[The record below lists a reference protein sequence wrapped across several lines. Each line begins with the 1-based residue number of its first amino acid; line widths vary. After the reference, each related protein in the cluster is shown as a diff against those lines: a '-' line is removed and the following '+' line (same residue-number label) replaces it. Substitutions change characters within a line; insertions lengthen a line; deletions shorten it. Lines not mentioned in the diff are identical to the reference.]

1 MIERPNHEENHISG
15 WIPPHSR
22 YCWEYRLKECAF
34 VYPPENQHGHAH
46 HIAIKQN
53 RFFQFLGK
61 TLLNIGY

>member
-34 VYPPENQHGHAH
+34 VYPPLKKNMVM
-46 HIAIKQN
+46 HI
-53 RFFQFLGK
+53 
-61 TLLNIGY
+61 T

>member
-34 VYPPENQHGHAH
+34 VYPPPLKKNMVM
-46 HIAIKQN
+46 HI
-53 RFFQFLGK
+53 
-61 TLLNIGY
+61 T